1 MFTFA
6 GEILKVGDGEVPALS
21 DLEAIVHYA
30 VQQATNAPATTQT
43 PTTGDGSLP
52 SSTTTATSAS
62 YTTLAGLIEQ
72 VIPKTL
78 ARSLPQVTT
87 VLATSDQHRT
97 QTSTV
102 PLAVPMAEALP
113 PGAVQCLII
122 PTQQRTP
129 TKGDGS
135 LPTAAPT
142 QPATTTCVQN
152 LMERIKVLESDVML
166 QQRSTPMKM
175 GDGSLPSL
183 IPDQSLETSSAP
195 GLTTTSKYVRT

>member
-6 GEILKVGDGEVPALS
+6 GEILKVGDGEVPH
-21 DLEAIVHYA
+21 LEAIVHYA

-72 VIPKTL
+72 VIDKTL
-78 ARSLPQVTT
+78 GSYLPQVTT
-87 VLATSDQHRT
+87 I
-97 QTSTV
+97 TV
-102 PLAVPMAEALP
+102 PPAVPMAKAFP

-135 LPTAAPT
+135 QQLQLS
-142 QPATTTCVQN
+142 QP
-152 LMERIKVLESDVML
+152 
-166 QQRSTPMKM
+166 QQ
-175 GDGSLPSL
+175 L
-183 IPDQSLETSSAP
+183 
-195 GLTTTSKYVRT
+195 VCRT